1 MYRTNTRSAKRIG
14 RRTHRMV
21 FRIRGPRM
29 HRDRIR
35 AAVGATASVIGALLL
50 APWQDPAGSLE
61 QGTRRGFSDADAE
74 LREGSP

>member
-1 MYRTNTRSAKRIG
+1 MYRTNTRSAKRTG

-21 FRIRGPRM
+21 FQIRGPRR

-35 AAVGATASVIGALLL
+35 AAVGATTSVVGALLL
-50 APWQDPAGSLE
+50 APWQDPEGSIE
-61 QGTRRGFSDADAE
+61 QGTRHGFSEADAE

>member
-1 MYRTNTRSAKRIG
+1 MYRTNTRSAKRTG

-35 AAVGATASVIGALLL
+35 AVGGATTSVIGALLL
-50 APWQDPAGSLE
+50 APWQDPPRSID
-61 QGTRRGFSDADAE
+61 RGARHGGSDADAE
-74 LREGSP
+74 LRKGSP

>member
-1 MYRTNTRSAKRIG
+1 
-14 RRTHRMV
+14 MV

-35 AAVGATASVIGALLL
+35 AVVGATAPVLGVLLL
-50 APWQDPAGSLE
+50 APWQDPKGSIE
-61 QGTRRGFSDADAE
+61 QGTQHGFSEADAE

>member
-1 MYRTNTRSAKRIG
+1 MYRTNTRSVKRIG

-21 FRIRGPRM
+21 LQFRGPRM

-35 AAVGATASVIGALLL
+35 AVVGATTSVIGTLLL
-50 APWQDPAGSLE
+50 APWQDP
-61 QGTRRGFSDADAE
+61 RRSIDRGARHGCSDADAE

>member
-1 MYRTNTRSAKRIG
+1 MYRTNTRSAKRTG

-21 FRIRGPRM
+21 FQIRGPRM

-35 AAVGATASVIGALLL
+35 AIVGATTSVIGTLLL
-50 APWQDPAGSLE
+50 APWQDPPRSTE
-61 QGTRRGFSDADAE
+61 RGARHGGSDADAE